1 MGRRATGGLRLY
13 ACFRRAQRTPG
24 VVLVCAMRIGSLSE
38 GECAALLQRSEL
50 GRIACARHDQPY
62 IVPIHFSFDAAR
74 KCLYSFSAIGQKI
87 DWMRENPRVCVE
99 VDDIADKDHW
109 TSVLIFGG
117 YEELTDSSDD
127 IDARR
132 RARILF
138 EGRSEWWFPAAG
150 KTEAGP
156 PSAVVIYR
164 IRIDRMTG
172 RQAARTRPP
181 K

>member
-1 MGRRATGGLRLY
+1 MDG
-13 ACFRRAQRTPG
+13 
-24 VVLVCAMRIGSLSE
+24 
-38 GECAALLQRSEL
+38 
-50 GRIACARHDQPY
+50 IACARHDQPY
-62 IVPIHFSFDAAR
+62 IVPIHFSFDAER

-109 TSVLIFGG
+109 TTVLIFGG

-150 KTEAGP
+150 KTESGT

-172 RQAARTRPP
+172 RQAARTRPS